1 MWAKKYGQICM
12 YGENLCI
19 WRWILVN
26 GNLKAVGETFCI
38 VKSLGSNNVC
48 ICGSLG
54 TQAYLYVQQQVCQH
68 ISPIMHWTWSALHH
82 IYHVKTYFM
91 CKHNFYM
98 YDIYIPTSI
107 SLPRTTN
114 IYVNDFHP
122 HCTEDPA
129 LKDSQSTIS
138 SPAMWYIS
146 IWSSHTHIHFSYTNR
161 SCQDFNN

>member
-1 MWAKKYGQICM
+1 MKYGQYPFCWVYICFYILAQSSAQDLWEIPNKM
-12 YGENLCI
+12 GV
-19 WRWILVN
+19 WIFQCQEHNRISTTWVQP
-26 GNLKAVGETFCI
+26 
-38 VKSLGSNNVC
+38 LGSNNVC

-82 IYHVKTYFM
+82 VYHVKTYFM

-138 SPAMWYIS
+138 SPAM
-146 IWSSHTHIHFSYTNR
+146 
-161 SCQDFNN
+161 